1 MSQEV
6 VIALISAGSGILV
19 AIISI
24 IVNNR
29 VIAYKVDTLAQQ
41 VKEHNQ
47 LVERTAVVER
57 DVKTAFNRI
66 DENRQDIK
74 EVRAC
79 IKNN

>member
-6 VIALISAGSGILV
+6 LIALISAGSGILV

-41 VKEHNQ
+41 VKEHNK

-74 EVRAC
+74 ELRVC

>member
-6 VIALISAGSGILV
+6 LIALISAGSGILV
-19 AIISI
+19 AIVSI

-41 VKEHNQ
+41 VKEHNK

-74 EVRAC
+74 ELRVC

>member
-1 MSQEV
+1 MNQEIL
-6 VIALISAGSGILV
+6 IALISAGSGILV

-66 DENRQDIK
+66 DETRQDIK

>member
-1 MSQEV
+1 MSQEGL
-6 VIALISAGSGILV
+6 IALISAGSGILV
-19 AIISI
+19 AIVSI

-41 VKEHNQ
+41 VKEHNK

-66 DENRQDIK
+66 DENRQYIK
-74 EVRAC
+74 ELRVC

>member
-6 VIALISAGSGILV
+6 IISLISAGSGILV

-41 VKEHNQ
+41 VKEHNK

-74 EVRAC
+74 ELRVC

>member
-6 VIALISAGSGILV
+6 IISLISAGSGILV

-41 VKEHNQ
+41 VKEHNK
-47 LVERTAVVER
+47 LVEKTAVIER

-74 EVRAC
+74 ELRVC

>member
-6 VIALISAGSGILV
+6 IISLISAGSGILV

-41 VKEHNQ
+41 VKEHNK

-66 DENRQDIK
+66 DETRQDIK

>member
-6 VIALISAGSGILV
+6 LIALISAGSGILV

-24 IVNNR
+24 LVNNR

-41 VKEHNQ
+41 VKEHNK

-74 EVRAC
+74 ELRVC

>member
-1 MSQEV
+1 MNQEIL
-6 VIALISAGSGILV
+6 IALISAGSGILV

>member
-6 VIALISAGSGILV
+6 LIALISAGSGILV
-19 AIISI
+19 AIVSI

-29 VIAYKVDTLAQQ
+29 VIGYKVDTLAQQ
-41 VKEHNQ
+41 VKEHNK

-74 EVRAC
+74 ELRVC
-79 IKNN
+79 IKNK

>member
-6 VIALISAGSGILV
+6 IISLISAGSGILV

-41 VKEHNQ
+41 VKEHNK